1 MVGDHYN
8 IRNCI
13 KVLQLGRLRTTEL
26 DKLTSAQPGLP
37 ATEGLA
43 PCLRRNGNIVYFLSF
58 LLYFSYFS
66 PLLSFPL
73 LHSPPL
79 SLLLSPS
86 SLLFLE
92 TGSNV
97 AHRVGKSALE
107 LLLFL
112 SLPPTSW
119 DYKITH
125 HYS

>member
-79 SLLLSPS
+79 SLFRVLEIKPKASTVGHAQCSGLTMMLL
-86 SLLFLE
+86 
-92 TGSNV
+92 N
-97 AHRVGKSALE
+97 
-107 LLLFL
+107 
-112 SLPPTSW
+112 
-119 DYKITH
+119 
-125 HYS
+125 